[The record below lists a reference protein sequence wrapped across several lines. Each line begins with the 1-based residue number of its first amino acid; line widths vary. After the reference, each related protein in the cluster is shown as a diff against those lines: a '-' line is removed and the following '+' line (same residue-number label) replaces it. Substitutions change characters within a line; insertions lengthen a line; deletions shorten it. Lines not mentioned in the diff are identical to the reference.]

1 MKSLLIGKDPDAGK
15 DWRQRRGWQRM
26 KWLDSITNSMD
37 MNLSNLREIVKDKGA
52 WGAAVYGT
60 AKRQTRL
67 SDWTTTATHTV
78 NWTFVSFSKLQRFQE
93 YLYYFPNCSYILT
106 SSVINSS
113 FIWRI
118 CELSSLALDFFHML
132 WNVILQA
139 QLEGVFFPSTSLNPF
154 LCLLTLSWFA
164 STEPSGI
171 SRLEPGPRG

>member
-1 MKSLLIGKDPDAGK
+1 MKL
-15 DWRQRRGWQRM
+15 
-26 KWLDSITNSMD
+26 LDSITNSVD

-52 WGAAVYGT
+52 WGAAVYGI
-60 AKRQTRL
+60 AKSQTRL
-67 SDWTTTATHTV
+67 SDWTTRATHTV

-113 FIWRI
+113 FVWRI

-139 QLEGVFFPSTSLNPF
+139 QLEGVFSPSTSFNPF
-154 LCLLTLSWFA
+154 LCLLTLSVYSLVCLHRA
-164 STEPSGI
+164 LGGIQARTRSTWLMWHRRTIKNWRPNHWAN
-171 SRLEPGPRG
+171 R